1 MIFGSYIY
9 DVPDLCYVLDKLGIA
24 YEVHD
29 DNLRYLARPNP
40 VVSLASSL
48 KLIHRCKCPVVFV
61 VDAKAALNKT
71 NVDQTLC
78 RVYTKHQLFQ
88 AVKNCVKNKQP
99 LDLHIKEVSLAEIVD
114 KITTKSVLTDVQTLV
129 NKIQPYDL
137 RKEIHRMIIN
147 YLHGSSSLNPL
158 RAKLVG
164 IPKFDA
170 LWRVVSSDKCKT
182 IRQAV
187 VEYLKVRDEEKV
199 AKQYGVHTFEI
210 LYVFNSYSKL

>member
-29 DNLRYLARPNP
+29 DNLRYFARPNP
-40 VVSLASSL
+40 VVSLTSSL

-99 LDLHIKEVSLAEIVD
+99 LDLQIKEVSLAEIVD
-114 KITTKSVLTDVQTLV
+114 KIRRAGIVIFSAPYRRTKQAGAAPWRKKSHF
-129 NKIQPYDL
+129 L
-137 RKEIHRMIIN
+137 RKDRIFMT
-147 YLHGSSSLNPL
+147 L
-158 RAKLVG
+158 
-164 IPKFDA
+164 
-170 LWRVVSSDKCKT
+170 
-182 IRQAV
+182 
-187 VEYLKVRDEEKV
+187 
-199 AKQYGVHTFEI
+199 
-210 LYVFNSYSKL
+210 